1 MTQHRDDAK
10 PIKVLAAFADYEG
23 LVRAIRER
31 RSALGLSQLALDDL
45 AGLPSGYTAKIEA
58 MLTNPQAANARAIGR
73 ESLPL
78 LLGALGLQMGL
89 MPGGARHRHQPQDDK
104 GVEAMLE
111 IKKSLSERGRRGWL
125 RQRARMTEK
134 QYRRHQQK
142 AARIRWRKWREQ
154 KARKAGKRRTGRKD
168 TVSE

>member
-1 MTQHRDDAK
+1 MTQQRDDAK

-58 MLTNPQAANARAIGR
+58 MLTNPGAKNARAIGR

-78 LLGALGLQMGL
+78 LLGALGIELAVV
-89 MPGGARHRHQPQDDK
+89 PGAARHRRQAEEPQ
-104 GVEAMLE
+104 GVDA
-111 IKKSLSERGRRGWL
+111 IADVKKTLSERGRKGWL
-125 RQRARMTEK
+125 RQRSRMTEK

-154 KARKAGKRRTGRKD
+154 KARKAVKRRTGRKD